1 MSIMRK
7 TITLFSEWIE
17 LGNYLNSI
25 WPENLGIFIYGSLL
39 FKPIELV
46 DDIDVVILMPYQ
58 IRKRVIKIYNEREM
72 HINLLSKDIFLNDLN
87 DGIYGEYYVNKI
99 MNPYY
104 ALRETTEL
112 KEIFEKAREVKTIQ
126 ALKFASSLITRP
138 IIFCVIDLIKL
149 ITLIRIFQFP
159 HYLYSA
165 ITIFSHSSS
174 EPFMRL
180 LDEYSTSL
188 KLLVSKGMIK
198 QVTTDQY
205 LLLPSQNNS
214 SFADFLKKSLKII
227 PLYWK
232 TFAEVHG
239 RGYDE
244 IYSYLEEKVMKLN
257 IAIKDHPNVIMEILS
272 NSFADAIPLPWRLL
286 L

>member
-1 MSIMRK
+1 MRK